1 MTTRKSST
9 RPPLTTDELKRLSAS
24 DFLRLKLTED
34 EKTRLREI
42 NKEREEFRQKEITR
56 LKEASKPLIEA
67 LHIAGFPVNGVW
79 DFVNTRERYD
89 AALPILGEHLE
100 RDYPPEIQEGIARSM
115 AVLQALPWREDF
127 IRLIRNR
134 PTMPEGERDGFRD
147 GLALAIANTTT
158 LDNMWETI
166 DLLRDPSLGTS
177 RILILTVFGKIKDP
191 EVREALLELRER
203 DPELRIAVSD
213 LAWVKKLDREC
224 KQRGQP

>member
-1 MTTRKSST
+1 MTIRKSST
-9 RPPLTTDELKRLSAS
+9 RPPLTMEELKRLTAS
-24 DFLRLKLTED
+24 DFLRVKLTED
-34 EKTRLREI
+34 EKSRLREI
-42 NKEREEFRQKEITR
+42 NKERERHR
-56 LKEASKPLIEA
+56 LEKSARLGIAEEPLVQA
-67 LHIAGFPVNGVW
+67 LNVTGLDINSVW
-79 DFVNTRERYD
+79 DLVNARERYD
-89 AALPILGEHLE
+89 AALPVLAEHLQ

-127 IRLIRNR
+127 IRLIRSR
-134 PTMPEGERDGFRD
+134 PPMAEGKRDGFRD

-158 LDNMWETI
+158 LDNVWETI

-213 LAWVKKLDREC
+213 LAWVKKLDRER
-224 KQRGQP
+224 KQSA